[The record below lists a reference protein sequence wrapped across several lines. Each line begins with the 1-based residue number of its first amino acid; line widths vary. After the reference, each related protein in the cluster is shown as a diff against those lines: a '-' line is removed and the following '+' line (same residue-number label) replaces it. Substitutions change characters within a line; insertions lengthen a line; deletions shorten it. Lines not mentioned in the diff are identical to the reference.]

1 MGVESK
7 IRELMEGAANR
18 PLDKQTGDATA
29 PTQGSSDANPEMQD
43 LSGAGNKEGGL
54 TSEVGKAASG
64 KASKDSTLP
73 KGQGAGKAPNF
84 SDEEDPK
91 NVVAQAS
98 SKGNVAKEEVESE
111 EEEIVVEEEIVD
123 EAELEVAEEE
133 EVISEDEAAEKEAED
148 ALFEEDLKALFADE
162 EHLSEDFK
170 VKAAN
175 IFEAI
180 VTSRVTS
187 EVDAIE
193 AELTEQ
199 YNSEMETAKEGLVES
214 IDKYLSYVTEN
225 WMSENQIAIEQGI
238 KTEVT
243 ESFIKGLQQVFTE
256 HYIDIPEEKYDVLG
270 EMQSKIDELS
280 SKLDEQTQA
289 VIQSSEEATQLR
301 KEKVFAEVAESLAST
316 EAEKFATLCE
326 DISFGSEEM
335 YRQKLVVVK
344 ENYFPKDVAESTE
357 KLVDSVEGDALIENG
372 TMAKYA
378 KAISQSSKF

>member
-1 MGVESK
+1 
-7 IRELMEGAANR
+7 
-18 PLDKQTGDATA
+18 
-29 PTQGSSDANPEMQD
+29 
-43 LSGAGNKEGGL
+43 
-54 TSEVGKAASG
+54 
-64 KASKDSTLP
+64 
-73 KGQGAGKAPNF
+73 QGAGKAPNF

-98 SKGNVAKEEVESE
+98 SKGNVAKEEVES

-199 YNSEMETAKEGLVES
+199 YNSEMET
-214 IDKYLSYVTEN
+214 
-225 WMSENQIAIEQGI
+225 
-238 KTEVT
+238 
-243 ESFIKGLQQVFTE
+243 
-256 HYIDIPEEKYDVLG
+256 
-270 EMQSKIDELS
+270 
-280 SKLDEQTQA
+280 
-289 VIQSSEEATQLR
+289 
-301 KEKVFAEVAESLAST
+301 
-316 EAEKFATLCE
+316 
-326 DISFGSEEM
+326 
-335 YRQKLVVVK
+335 
-344 ENYFPKDVAESTE
+344 
-357 KLVDSVEGDALIENG
+357 
-372 TMAKYA
+372 
-378 KAISQSSKF
+378 